1 MGNKPKIN
9 SKSVDYKVVKLDSPN
24 SSNYN
29 TVAVHFT
36 TEENN
41 QFCDF
46 TGFILKHVKESDVV
60 NGSLNLYTPHTTTC
74 FIINE
79 SETGY
84 INDFK
89 SSIENLIPSEKYY
102 EHDDWE
108 KRTENMQEDEF
119 KNGRSHVRAAIVG
132 SPNVTI
138 PIVES
143 ELLLGRWQKIFFVE
157 LDCSRDRRF
166 FVQISK

>member
-1 MGNKPKIN
+1 MGNKPKT
-9 SKSVDYKVVKLDSPN
+9 SSVDYKVVKLDSPS
-24 SSNYN
+24 SSNFS

-36 TEENN
+36 TQESN

-46 TGFILKHVKESDVV
+46 TDFILKYVEESDLV
-60 NGSLNLYTPHTTTC
+60 NGSVNLYTPHTTTC

-79 SETGY
+79 AETGY

-89 SSIENLIPSEKYY
+89 SSIEEVIPSEKYY

-132 SPNVTI
+132 SPNVTV
-138 PIVES
+138 PVVES
-143 ELLLGRWQKIFFVE
+143 ELLLGRWQRIFFVE

-166 FVQISK
+166 FVQIAK

>member
-1 MGNKPKIN
+1 MGNKPKT
-9 SKSVDYKVVKLDSPN
+9 SSRTVDYKVVKLDSPS
-24 SSNYN
+24 SSNFS

-36 TEENN
+36 TQESN

-46 TGFILKHVKESDVV
+46 TDFILKYVEESDLV
-60 NGSLNLYTPHTTTC
+60 NGSVNLYTPHTTTC

-79 SETGY
+79 AETGY

-89 SSIENLIPSEKYY
+89 SSIEEVIPSEKYY

-132 SPNVTI
+132 SPNVTV
-138 PIVES
+138 PVVES
-143 ELLLGRWQKIFFVE
+143 ELLLGRWQRIFFVE

-166 FVQISK
+166 FVQIAK

>member
-1 MGNKPKIN
+1 MRNKPKTN
-9 SKSVDYKVVKLDSPN
+9 SRTVDYKVVKLDSPN

-29 TVAVHFT
+29 TVAIHFT

-46 TGFILKHVKESDVV
+46 TDLILKQVKESSVV

-79 SETGY
+79 AETGY

-102 EHDDWE
+102 EHDDWA

-132 SPNVTI
+132 SSNVAI

-143 ELLLGRWQKIFFVE
+143 ELLLGRWQKVFFVE
-157 LDCSRDRRF
+157 LDCARDRRF
-166 FVQISK
+166 FVQIAK

>member
-1 MGNKPKIN
+1 MGNKPKT
-9 SKSVDYKVVKLDSPN
+9 SSRTVDYKVVKLDSPS
-24 SSNYN
+24 SSNFS

-36 TEENN
+36 TQESN

-46 TGFILKHVKESDVV
+46 TDFILKYVEESDLV
-60 NGSLNLYTPHTTTC
+60 NGSVNLYTPHTTTC

-79 SETGY
+79 AETGY

-89 SSIENLIPSEKYY
+89 SSIEEVIPSEKYY

-119 KNGRSHVRAAIVG
+119 KNGRSHVRLSLIH
-132 SPNVTI
+132 I
-138 PIVES
+138 
-143 ELLLGRWQKIFFVE
+143 
-157 LDCSRDRRF
+157 
-166 FVQISK
+166 

>member
-1 MGNKPKIN
+1 MGNKPKT
-9 SKSVDYKVVKLDSPN
+9 SSRTVDYKVVKLDSPS
-24 SSNYN
+24 SSNFS

-36 TEENN
+36 TQESN

-46 TGFILKHVKESDVV
+46 TDFILKYVEESDLV
-60 NGSLNLYTPHTTTC
+60 NGSVNLYTPHTTTC

-79 SETGY
+79 AETGY

-89 SSIENLIPSEKYY
+89 SSIEEVIPSEKYY

-138 PIVES
+138 PVVES
-143 ELLLGRWQKIFFVE
+143 ELLLGRWQRIFFVE

-166 FVQISK
+166 FVQIAK

>member
-1 MGNKPKIN
+1 MCIR
-9 SKSVDYKVVKLDSPN
+9 DR
-24 SSNYN
+24 
-29 TVAVHFT
+29 HFT
-36 TEENN
+36 TQESN

-46 TGFILKHVKESDVV
+46 TDFILKYVEESDLV
-60 NGSLNLYTPHTTTC
+60 NGSVNLYTPHTTTC

-79 SETGY
+79 AETGY

-89 SSIENLIPSEKYY
+89 SSIEEVIPSEKYY

-132 SPNVTI
+132 SPNVTV
-138 PIVES
+138 PVVES
-143 ELLLGRWQKIFFVE
+143 ELLLGRWQRIFFVE

-166 FVQISK
+166 FVQIAK

>member
-1 MGNKPKIN
+1 MSLAAKIKKIYPSLTREDFDVTHTGTIMVQNDSDGKGDYIKSWSYDIAEPTDDQLN
-9 SKSVDYKVVKLDSPN
+9 SYN
-24 SSNYN
+24 S
-29 TVAVHFT
+29 TAT

-46 TGFILKHVKESDVV
+46 TGFILNHVKESVVV

-74 FIINE
+74 FIVNE

-84 INDFK
+84 INDFR
-89 SSIENLIPSEKYY
+89 SFIEDLVPSEKYY

-119 KNGRSHVRAAIVG
+119 KNG
-132 SPNVTI
+132 N
-138 PIVES
+138 
-143 ELLLGRWQKIFFVE
+143 Q
-157 LDCSRDRRF
+157 
-166 FVQISK
+166 